1 MSKKDNINITAD
13 ELQETIDMIDAKIS
27 HVEDATMDNREL
39 MIKLVKQSNE
49 IVKFLRQLEIS
60 LPEEDD
66 IEGIEVSMSLPI
78 ETERMNRVTHI
89 KELIDSYMDKH
100 QDLKELE
107 KELSKYKDQLTPGQI
122 GEA

>member
-13 ELQETIDMIDAKIS
+13 ELQETIDMLDAKIS

-39 MIKLVKQSNE
+39 MIKLVKQGNE
-49 IVKFLRQLEIS
+49 IVKFLRQLEVS
-60 LPEEDD
+60 LPEE
-66 IEGIEVSMSLPI
+66 ELSGVEVSMSLPI
-78 ETERMNRVTHI
+78 EEERMNKFTHI
-89 KELIDSYMDKH
+89 KELIDSYMDRH
-100 QDLKELE
+100 SDLKELE